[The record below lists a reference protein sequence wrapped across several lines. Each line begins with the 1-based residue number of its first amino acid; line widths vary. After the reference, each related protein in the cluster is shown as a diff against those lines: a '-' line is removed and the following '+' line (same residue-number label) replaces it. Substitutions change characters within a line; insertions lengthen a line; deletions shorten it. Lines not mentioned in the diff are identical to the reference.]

1 MMARMI
7 ATIVQTGFRSLR
19 RDRVA
24 FILSFVLPVA
34 FFTIFGFV
42 FGNMRSSSTPRVS
55 VLVVD
60 EDKSSASRA
69 LISGLLREPSLDAA
83 AHPKPTKGNPAP
95 PEYTAVTA
103 EAAVR
108 KGEAPAAL
116 IVPLG
121 FSAHPISF
129 SPGSSRPIFQILND
143 SSDPV
148 AAQVLAGMLQKT
160 VMMSLPATMAAAG
173 SQYFDQEIGGL
184 TPQQHQQMDA
194 SLAALRRLQ
203 DQQGANAAQTG
214 SAADAKSTTPDLSGF
229 VSVNVRDVVGEK
241 KRSPMISYYAAA
253 VGVMFLLFTASGA
266 SGSLLDES
274 DSGALDRVL
283 SSRVTMTTLLAGKL
297 IYSMLLAFL
306 QLTVMFLWG
315 AGVFHLDLFTHIP
328 GFIVMTAATSFAV
341 AAFGILLA
349 SVTRTRAQLAAF
361 STLIVLTMSAVGG
374 SMFPR
379 FLMPDAMKNIG
390 LLTFNSWA
398 IEGYAKVFWRDQP
411 VRHLGPEVSVLLV
424 SGVVLFL
431 LARWFAR
438 RWESA

>member
-1 MMARMI
+1 
-7 ATIVQTGFRSLR
+7 
-19 RDRVA
+19 
-24 FILSFVLPVA
+24 
-34 FFTIFGFV
+34 
-42 FGNMRSSSTPRVS
+42 
-55 VLVVD
+55 
-60 EDKSSASRA
+60 
-69 LISGLLREPSLDAA
+69 
-83 AHPKPTKGNPAP
+83 
-95 PEYTAVTA
+95 
-103 EAAVR
+103 
-108 KGEAPAAL
+108 
-116 IVPLG
+116 
-121 FSAHPISF
+121 
-129 SPGSSRPIFQILND
+129 
-143 SSDPV
+143 
-148 AAQVLAGMLQKT
+148 
-160 VMMSLPATMAAAG
+160 
-173 SQYFDQEIGGL
+173 
-184 TPQQHQQMDA
+184 
-194 SLAALRRLQ
+194 
-203 DQQGANAAQTG
+203 
-214 SAADAKSTTPDLSGF
+214 
-229 VSVNVRDVVGEK
+229 
-241 KRSPMISYYAAA
+241 MISYYAAA

-306 QLTVMFLWG
+306 QLTVMFLWA

-379 FLMPDAMKNIG
+379 FLMPDAMKNVG
-390 LLTFNSWA
+390 LFTFNSWA
-398 IEGYAKVFWRDQP
+398 IEGYTKVFWRDQP

-424 SGVVLFL
+424 SGFVLFL

>member
-83 AHPKPTKGNPAP
+83 THPKPTKGNPAP
-95 PEYTAVTA
+95 PDYTATTA

-116 IVPLG
+116 IIPLG
-121 FSAHPISF
+121 FSSHPISF
-129 SPGSSRPIFQILND
+129 SPGSSRLTFQILND

-160 VMMSLPATMAAAG
+160 VMMSLPAIMATAG

-184 TPQQHQQMDA
+184 TPQQRQRMDA
-194 SLAALRRLQ
+194 SLAALRRFQ
-203 DQQGANAAQTG
+203 DQQSANAAQTG
-214 SAADAKSTTPDLSGF
+214 SAAATKSTTSDFSGF

-283 SSRVTMTTLLAGKL
+283 SARVTMTTLLAGKL

-306 QLTVMFLWG
+306 QLTVMFLWA
-315 AGVFHLDLFTHIP
+315 AGVFHLDLFIHLP

-379 FLMPDAMKNIG
+379 FLMPDAMKNVA
-390 LLTFNSWA
+390 LFTFNSWA
-398 IEGYAKVFWRDQP
+398 IEGYTKVFWRDQP

-424 SGVVLFL
+424 SGFVLFL

>member
-1 MMARMI
+1 MMAHMI

-60 EDKSSASRA
+60 EDKGSASRA

-83 AHPKPTKGNPAP
+83 THPKPTKENPAP
-95 PEYTAVTA
+95 PAYTSTTA

-108 KGEAPAAL
+108 NGAAPAAL
-116 IVPLG
+116 IIPSG
-121 FSAHPISF
+121 FSSHPISF
-129 SPGSSRPIFQILND
+129 GLGSPRLTFQILND

-148 AAQVLAGMLQKT
+148 AAQVLVGMLQKT
-160 VMMSLPATMAAAG
+160 VMMSLPATMATAG

-184 TPQQHQQMDA
+184 TPQQRQQMDA

-203 DQQGANAAQTG
+203 DQQSANAAQAG
-214 SAADAKSTTPDLSGF
+214 SAAAAKSTTPDFSGL

-274 DSGALDRVL
+274 DSGALDRIL
-283 SSRVTMTTLLAGKL
+283 SARVTMTTLLAGKL
-297 IYSMLLAFL
+297 IYSTLLAFL
-306 QLTVMFLWG
+306 QLTVMFLWA

-349 SVTRTRAQLAAF
+349 SVTRTRAQLSAF
-361 STLIVLTMSAVGG
+361 STLIILTMSAVGG

-379 FLMPDAMKNIG
+379 FLMPDAMKKVG
-390 LLTFNSWA
+390 LFTFNSWA
-398 IEGYAKVFWRDQP
+398 IEGYTKVFWRDQP
-411 VRHLGPEVSVLLV
+411 VRHLGPEVSVLLA
-424 SGVVLFL
+424 SGFVLFL